1 MWCRTGRVLTEQ
13 VVVGLALVLER
24 QTTVRDVVQ
33 ILEPLEERNGHTTGV
48 DVQIWDDQN
57 VAIDQD
63 SVGGWSGWTVG
74 SFSDDLQVR
83 GE

>member
-13 VVVGLALVLER
+13 VVVGLALILER
-24 QTTVRDVVQ
+24 QATVRDMVQ
-33 ILEPLEERNGHTTGV
+33 ILKPLEERNGHTTGV
-48 DVQIWDDQN
+48 DVQIRDDEN

-63 SVGGWSGWTVG
+63 SIGGWSGWAVG

-83 GE
+83 G